1 MDPVGSGPRVDGPA
15 LVRHQVC
22 RGLGDIE
29 SVRVRVK
36 HVRYGCRGRP
46 VAPTW
51 VRPVA
56 AGVVRKKKKH
66 ATRCAKAATW
76 TAEISRPTNA
86 GLMLNLH
93 GGEQGGGG
101 CVRAAAAAAA
111 ATVMAAIE
119 QSRTCPENL

>member
-1 MDPVGSGPRVDGPA
+1 
-15 LVRHQVC
+15 
-22 RGLGDIE
+22 
-29 SVRVRVK
+29 
-36 HVRYGCRGRP
+36 
-46 VAPTW
+46 
-51 VRPVA
+51 VA

-93 GGEQGGGG
+93 GGKQGVGR
-101 CVRAAAAAAA
+101 CVRAAAAAA